1 MSVAKNSQ
9 ELCDESGKILNYY
22 VLRPEFNKFSLR
34 YGLHG
39 WAFEGKKKKGMIF
52 DDSKWQNQI
61 KSSFENGI
69 FNDFYIYHFWL
80 WVKGE
85 I

>member
-1 MSVAKNSQ
+1 MFGKLGLDFLPSSKYMFIKKKIPMSVAKNSQ

-39 WAFEGKKKKGMIF
+39 WAFEGKKKK
-52 DDSKWQNQI
+52 K
-61 KSSFENGI
+61 E
-69 FNDFYIYHFWL
+69 
-80 WVKGE
+80 
-85 I
+85 

>member
-1 MSVAKNSQ
+1 M
-9 ELCDESGKILNYY
+9 GGP
-22 VLRPEFNKFSLR
+22 LR
-34 YGLHG
+34 
-39 WAFEGKKKKGMIF
+39 GKKKKGMIF